1 MSLAKRTRF
10 AVAKW
15 GAVRQER
22 RQRTDKHVLGERA
35 LEEWKYINSKILDLD
50 WNLCQGKHSKSGMAK
65 KSPKERKTSMDSKNE
80 NVMCV
85 NQRSGIRNSSNPSF
99 LKNTATNPAP
109 RSVYTPIP
117 MIQNADEHDRGRRF
131 TAINAT
137 ENCQLFS
144 LFPAIACIAPISSKN
159 NSSCRIAHGTS
170 PSPLPDL
177 TQPYVLALALSAATA

>member
-1 MSLAKRTRF
+1 MGGGQTRAKATNGQACFGREGFRGVKVYKFEDLGLGLESLPRKTF
-10 AVAKW
+10 
-15 GAVRQER
+15 QER
-22 RQRTDKHVLGERA
+22 
-35 LEEWKYINSKILDLD
+35 
-50 WNLCQGKHSKSGMAK
+50 MAK